1 MEAEYYKRYEPFFGG
16 WYIRQLIGEGGYGK
30 VFEIERRDTLG
41 AVFTSALKVITIPPN
56 NSGLEGALSEGM
68 DSESASVYFLDCVKE
83 LNREITLMSK
93 LKGHSNIV
101 SYEDHDIIQ
110 HEDGM
115 GWDILIRMELLTP
128 ITKLLKDNHVFSCEE
143 VIRLGIDLCHALELC
158 QRYGIIHRD
167 IKPANIFLSAADDF
181 KLGDFGVA
189 RVTNAATAAYTRVGT
204 LNYMAPEIFAGQ
216 PYSSNVDIYSLGL
229 VMYQLLNANR
239 MPFYPPYPETITYA
253 AQERA
258 HARRLGGEKLPA
270 PANAPEHLAKIV
282 LRACAPNPADRYQ
295 TAAQMRQELEALQ
308 KQEPNVSGKTGETII
323 LPDPVSPEPDPTTK
337 TVVLP
342 DPSKK
347 EPKPEGPTSTAPT
360 KKVKPKATTP
370 DEPKKKKIS
379 RRQLLAA
386 LGGTA
391 AVAALAVGV
400 LGRKSSSG
408 PESGVSGNSGECGEN
423 AEWNVDSAGILTI
436 RGTGI
441 VERSPWRQIKSP
453 DKIRRAVVED
463 GITILPDFAFS
474 GLTALADVSLPE
486 KLTRLGD
493 YIFSD
498 CTALKTVALPAEV
511 TFIGTETFSGCSALE
526 SAELP
531 AGITALP
538 ERTFWGCESLKTV
551 TLPAGIEQIGEGSFW
566 KCGALASVTLPESV
580 SSIGAMAFAYCTA
593 LSTIT
598 LPSGLT
604 ALEDEVFW
612 GCSAL
617 QTVVLPDGLESIG
630 EQAFDSCSMLQG
642 IALPASLTSIG
653 ASAFENCAALESIA
667 FPDGLKAIGEAAFK
681 SCKALKAIELPA
693 SATSIG
699 PYAFAKCSTMESAV
713 IHAGIKTLE
722 EGTFYCC
729 TALQTVVLPDGLQ
742 AIGEWTF
749 YECKYLPSI
758 TLPESLQTIGENAFA
773 NCESLESVSI
783 PANMSSIGKFAFNS
797 CDDLKAVTVSAACSL
812 GEYAFPKST
821 EVSYY

>member
-308 KQEPNVSGKTGETII
+308 KQEPAASGNTIV

-360 KKVKPKATTP
+360 KKVKPKATAP

-400 LGRKSSSG
+400 LGWKSSSG
-408 PESGVSGNSGECGEN
+408 PESGVSCNSGECGEN

-463 GITILPDFAFS
+463 GITILPDFAFG

-493 YIFSD
+493 YTFSD

-511 TFIGTETFSGCSALE
+511 TFIGTKTFSGCSALE

-538 ERTFWGCESLKTV
+538 ESTFWGCESLKTV

-566 KCGALASVTLPESV
+566 KCGTLASVTLPESV

-612 GCSAL
+612 GCS
-617 QTVVLPDGLESIG
+617 
-630 EQAFDSCSMLQG
+630 
-642 IALPASLTSIG
+642 
-653 ASAFENCAALESIA
+653 
-667 FPDGLKAIGEAAFK
+667 
-681 SCKALKAIELPA
+681 
-693 SATSIG
+693 
-699 PYAFAKCSTMESAV
+699 
-713 IHAGIKTLE
+713 
-722 EGTFYCC
+722 
-729 TALQTVVLPDGLQ
+729 ALQTVVLPDGLQ

-783 PANMSSIGKFAFNS
+783 PANMSSIGNFAFNS

>member
-308 KQEPNVSGKTGETII
+308 KQEPAASGNTIV

-360 KKVKPKATTP
+360 KKVKPKATAP

-400 LGRKSSSG
+400 LGWKSSSG

-463 GITILPDFAFS
+463 GITILPDFAFG

-493 YIFSD
+493 YTFSD

-511 TFIGTETFSGCSALE
+511 TFIGTKTFSGCSALE

-538 ERTFWGCESLKTV
+538 ESTFWGCESLKTV

-617 QTVVLPDGLESIG
+617 QTVVLPDGL
-630 EQAFDSCSMLQG
+630 
-642 IALPASLTSIG
+642 
-653 ASAFENCAALESIA
+653 
-667 FPDGLKAIGEAAFK
+667 
-681 SCKALKAIELPA
+681 
-693 SATSIG
+693 
-699 PYAFAKCSTMESAV
+699 
-713 IHAGIKTLE
+713 
-722 EGTFYCC
+722 
-729 TALQTVVLPDGLQ
+729 Q

-783 PANMSSIGKFAFNS
+783 PANMSSIGNFAFNS

>member
-253 AQERA
+253 TQERA

-308 KQEPNVSGKTGETII
+308 KQEPAASGNTIV

-360 KKVKPKATTP
+360 KKVKPKATAP

-463 GITILPDFAFS
+463 GITILPDFAFG

-493 YIFSD
+493 YTFSD

-511 TFIGTETFSGCSALE
+511 TFIGTKTFSGCSALE

-538 ERTFWGCESLKTV
+538 ESTFWGCESLKTV

-617 QTVVLPDGLESIG
+617 QTVVLPDGL
-630 EQAFDSCSMLQG
+630 
-642 IALPASLTSIG
+642 
-653 ASAFENCAALESIA
+653 
-667 FPDGLKAIGEAAFK
+667 
-681 SCKALKAIELPA
+681 
-693 SATSIG
+693 
-699 PYAFAKCSTMESAV
+699 
-713 IHAGIKTLE
+713 
-722 EGTFYCC
+722 
-729 TALQTVVLPDGLQ
+729 Q

-783 PANMSSIGKFAFNS
+783 PANMSSIGNFAFNS

-812 GEYAFPKST
+812 GECAFPKST

>member
-308 KQEPNVSGKTGETII
+308 KQEPAASGNTIV

-360 KKVKPKATTP
+360 KKVKPKATAP

-408 PESGVSGNSGECGEN
+408 PGSGVSGNSGECGEN

-463 GITILPDFAFS
+463 GITILPDFAFG

-493 YIFSD
+493 YTFSD
-498 CTALKTVALPAEV
+498 CTALKMVALPAEV
-511 TFIGTETFSGCSALE
+511 TFIGTKTFSGCSALE

-538 ERTFWGCESLKTV
+538 ESTFWGCESLKTV

-617 QTVVLPDGLESIG
+617 QTVVLPDGL
-630 EQAFDSCSMLQG
+630 
-642 IALPASLTSIG
+642 
-653 ASAFENCAALESIA
+653 
-667 FPDGLKAIGEAAFK
+667 
-681 SCKALKAIELPA
+681 
-693 SATSIG
+693 
-699 PYAFAKCSTMESAV
+699 
-713 IHAGIKTLE
+713 
-722 EGTFYCC
+722 
-729 TALQTVVLPDGLQ
+729 Q

-783 PANMSSIGKFAFNS
+783 PANMSSIGNFAFNS

>member
-258 HARRLGGEKLPA
+258 HARRLGGEKLSA

-308 KQEPNVSGKTGETII
+308 KQEPAASGNTIV

-342 DPSKK
+342 DLSKK

-360 KKVKPKATTP
+360 KKVKPKATAP

-408 PESGVSGNSGECGEN
+408 PGSGVSGNSGECGEN

-463 GITILPDFAFS
+463 GITILPDFAFG

-493 YIFSD
+493 YTFSD

-511 TFIGTETFSGCSALE
+511 TFIGTKTFSGCSALE

-538 ERTFWGCESLKTV
+538 ESTFWGCESLKTV

-617 QTVVLPDGLESIG
+617 QTVVLPDGL
-630 EQAFDSCSMLQG
+630 
-642 IALPASLTSIG
+642 
-653 ASAFENCAALESIA
+653 
-667 FPDGLKAIGEAAFK
+667 
-681 SCKALKAIELPA
+681 
-693 SATSIG
+693 
-699 PYAFAKCSTMESAV
+699 
-713 IHAGIKTLE
+713 
-722 EGTFYCC
+722 
-729 TALQTVVLPDGLQ
+729 Q

-783 PANMSSIGKFAFNS
+783 PANMSSIGNFAFNS

-812 GEYAFPKST
+812 GECAFPKST

>member
-41 AVFTSALKVITIPPN
+41 AVFTRALKVITIPPN

-308 KQEPNVSGKTGETII
+308 KQEPAASGNTIV

-360 KKVKPKATTP
+360 KKVKPKATAP

-400 LGRKSSSG
+400 LGWKSSSG

-463 GITILPDFAFS
+463 GITILPDFAFG

-493 YIFSD
+493 YTFSD
-498 CTALKTVALPAEV
+498 CTALKTVTLPAEV
-511 TFIGTETFSGCSALE
+511 TFIGTKTFSGCSALE

-538 ERTFWGCESLKTV
+538 ESTFWGCESLKTV

-617 QTVVLPDGLESIG
+617 QTVVLPDGL
-630 EQAFDSCSMLQG
+630 
-642 IALPASLTSIG
+642 
-653 ASAFENCAALESIA
+653 
-667 FPDGLKAIGEAAFK
+667 
-681 SCKALKAIELPA
+681 
-693 SATSIG
+693 
-699 PYAFAKCSTMESAV
+699 
-713 IHAGIKTLE
+713 
-722 EGTFYCC
+722 
-729 TALQTVVLPDGLQ
+729 Q

-773 NCESLESVSI
+773 NCESLELVSI
-783 PANMSSIGKFAFNS
+783 PANMSSIGNFAFNS

>member
-308 KQEPNVSGKTGETII
+308 KQEPAASGNTIV

-360 KKVKPKATTP
+360 KKVKPKATAP

-408 PESGVSGNSGECGEN
+408 PGSGVSGNSGECGEN

-463 GITILPDFAFS
+463 GITILPDFAFG

-493 YIFSD
+493 YTFSD

-511 TFIGTETFSGCSALE
+511 TFIGTKTFSGCSALE

-538 ERTFWGCESLKTV
+538 ESTFWGCESLKTV

-617 QTVVLPDGLESIG
+617 QTVVLPDGL
-630 EQAFDSCSMLQG
+630 
-642 IALPASLTSIG
+642 
-653 ASAFENCAALESIA
+653 
-667 FPDGLKAIGEAAFK
+667 
-681 SCKALKAIELPA
+681 
-693 SATSIG
+693 
-699 PYAFAKCSTMESAV
+699 
-713 IHAGIKTLE
+713 
-722 EGTFYCC
+722 
-729 TALQTVVLPDGLQ
+729 Q

-783 PANMSSIGKFAFNS
+783 PANMSSIGNFAFNS

>member
-253 AQERA
+253 TQERA

-308 KQEPNVSGKTGETII
+308 KQEPAASGNTIV

-360 KKVKPKATTP
+360 KKVKPKATAP

-463 GITILPDFAFS
+463 GITILPDFAFG

-493 YIFSD
+493 YTFSD

-511 TFIGTETFSGCSALE
+511 TFIGTKTFSGCSALE

-538 ERTFWGCESLKTV
+538 ESTFWGCESLKTV

-617 QTVVLPDGLESIG
+617 QTVVLPDGL
-630 EQAFDSCSMLQG
+630 
-642 IALPASLTSIG
+642 
-653 ASAFENCAALESIA
+653 
-667 FPDGLKAIGEAAFK
+667 
-681 SCKALKAIELPA
+681 
-693 SATSIG
+693 
-699 PYAFAKCSTMESAV
+699 
-713 IHAGIKTLE
+713 
-722 EGTFYCC
+722 
-729 TALQTVVLPDGLQ
+729 Q

-783 PANMSSIGKFAFNS
+783 PANMSSIGNFAFNS

>member
-41 AVFTSALKVITIPPN
+41 AVFTRALKVITIPPN

-308 KQEPNVSGKTGETII
+308 KQEPAASGNTIV

-360 KKVKPKATTP
+360 KKVKPKATAP

-400 LGRKSSSG
+400 LGWKSSSG

-463 GITILPDFAFS
+463 GITILPDFAFG

-493 YIFSD
+493 YTFSD
-498 CTALKTVALPAEV
+498 CTALKTVTLPAEV
-511 TFIGTETFSGCSALE
+511 TFIGTKTFSGCSALE

-538 ERTFWGCESLKTV
+538 ESTFWGCESLKTV
-551 TLPAGIEQIGEGSFW
+551 TLPAGIEQIGGASFW

-580 SSIGAMAFAYCTA
+580 SSNGAMAFAYCTA

-612 GCSAL
+612 GCS
-617 QTVVLPDGLESIG
+617 
-630 EQAFDSCSMLQG
+630 
-642 IALPASLTSIG
+642 
-653 ASAFENCAALESIA
+653 
-667 FPDGLKAIGEAAFK
+667 
-681 SCKALKAIELPA
+681 
-693 SATSIG
+693 
-699 PYAFAKCSTMESAV
+699 
-713 IHAGIKTLE
+713 
-722 EGTFYCC
+722 
-729 TALQTVVLPDGLQ
+729 ALQTVVLPDGLQ

-773 NCESLESVSI
+773 NCESLELVSI
-783 PANMSSIGKFAFNS
+783 PANMSSIGNFAFNS

>member
-308 KQEPNVSGKTGETII
+308 KQEPAASGNTIV

-360 KKVKPKATTP
+360 KKVKPKATAP

-463 GITILPDFAFS
+463 GITILPDFAFG

-493 YIFSD
+493 YTFSD

-511 TFIGTETFSGCSALE
+511 TFIGTKTFSGCSALE

-538 ERTFWGCESLKTV
+538 ESTFWGCESLKTV

-566 KCGALASVTLPESV
+566 KCGTLASVTLPESV

-612 GCSAL
+612 GCS
-617 QTVVLPDGLESIG
+617 
-630 EQAFDSCSMLQG
+630 
-642 IALPASLTSIG
+642 
-653 ASAFENCAALESIA
+653 
-667 FPDGLKAIGEAAFK
+667 
-681 SCKALKAIELPA
+681 
-693 SATSIG
+693 
-699 PYAFAKCSTMESAV
+699 
-713 IHAGIKTLE
+713 
-722 EGTFYCC
+722 
-729 TALQTVVLPDGLQ
+729 ALQTVVLPDGLQ

-783 PANMSSIGKFAFNS
+783 PANMSSIGNFAFNS

>member
-56 NSGLEGALSEGM
+56 NSGLESALSEGM

-308 KQEPNVSGKTGETII
+308 KQEPAASGDTIV

-337 TVVLP
+337 TVALP

-347 EPKPEGPTSTAPT
+347 SLSRKGRPAPL
-360 KKVKPKATTP
+360 P
-370 DEPKKKKIS
+370 PKKSSPRPRHQTS
-379 RRQLLAA
+379 RRK
-386 LGGTA
+386 
-391 AVAALAVGV
+391 
-400 LGRKSSSG
+400 R
-408 PESGVSGNSGECGEN
+408 
-423 AEWNVDSAGILTI
+423 
-436 RGTGI
+436 
-441 VERSPWRQIKSP
+441 RSP
-453 DKIRRAVVED
+453 AVSCWLHWA
-463 GITILPDFAFS
+463 GLP
-474 GLTALADVSLPE
+474 LWLH
-486 KLTRLGD
+486 
-493 YIFSD
+493 
-498 CTALKTVALPAEV
+498 
-511 TFIGTETFSGCSALE
+511 
-526 SAELP
+526 
-531 AGITALP
+531 
-538 ERTFWGCESLKTV
+538 W
-551 TLPAGIEQIGEGSFW
+551 Q
-566 KCGALASVTLPESV
+566 
-580 SSIGAMAFAYCTA
+580 
-593 LSTIT
+593 
-598 LPSGLT
+598 
-604 ALEDEVFW
+604 
-612 GCSAL
+612 
-617 QTVVLPDGLESIG
+617 
-630 EQAFDSCSMLQG
+630 
-642 IALPASLTSIG
+642 
-653 ASAFENCAALESIA
+653 SAFWAGNLLPVRNPAC
-667 FPDGLKAIGEAAFK
+667 PAI
-681 SCKALKAIELPA
+681 PA
-693 SATSIG
+693 SAARTPSG
-699 PYAFAKCSTMESAV
+699 MW
-713 IHAGIKTLE
+713 
-722 EGTFYCC
+722 
-729 TALQTVVLPDGLQ
+729 TA
-742 AIGEWTF
+742 
-749 YECKYLPSI
+749 
-758 TLPESLQTIGENAFA
+758 
-773 NCESLESVSI
+773 
-783 PANMSSIGKFAFNS
+783 PAS
-797 CDDLKAVTVSAACSL
+797 
-812 GEYAFPKST
+812 
-821 EVSYY
+821 

>member
-56 NSGLEGALSEGM
+56 NSGLESALSEGM

-258 HARRLGGEKLPA
+258 HARRLGGEKLSA

-308 KQEPNVSGKTGETII
+308 KQEPAASGNTIV

-342 DPSKK
+342 DLSKK

-360 KKVKPKATTP
+360 KKVKPKATAP

-408 PESGVSGNSGECGEN
+408 PGSGVSGNSGECGEN

-463 GITILPDFAFS
+463 GITILPDFAFG

-493 YIFSD
+493 YTFSD

-511 TFIGTETFSGCSALE
+511 TFIGTKTFSGCSALE

-538 ERTFWGCESLKTV
+538 ESTFWGCESLKTV

-617 QTVVLPDGLESIG
+617 QTVVLPDGL
-630 EQAFDSCSMLQG
+630 
-642 IALPASLTSIG
+642 
-653 ASAFENCAALESIA
+653 
-667 FPDGLKAIGEAAFK
+667 
-681 SCKALKAIELPA
+681 
-693 SATSIG
+693 
-699 PYAFAKCSTMESAV
+699 
-713 IHAGIKTLE
+713 
-722 EGTFYCC
+722 
-729 TALQTVVLPDGLQ
+729 Q

-783 PANMSSIGKFAFNS
+783 PANMSSIGNFAFNS

>member
-189 RVTNAATAAYTRVGT
+189 RVTNAATAGYTRVGT

-308 KQEPNVSGKTGETII
+308 KQEPAASGNTIV

-360 KKVKPKATTP
+360 KKSQAQGHGTRRAEEKEDLPPSAAGCTGRDCRCGCTG
-370 DEPKKKKIS
+370 S
-379 RRQLLAA
+379 RR
-386 LGGTA
+386 
-391 AVAALAVGV
+391 
-400 LGRKSSSG
+400 SG
-408 PESGVSGNSGECGEN
+408 PEIFFRSG
-423 AEWNVDSAGILTI
+423 
-436 RGTGI
+436 
-441 VERSPWRQIKSP
+441 
-453 DKIRRAVVED
+453 IRRVRQFRRVRRERRVECRQRRH
-463 GITILPDFAFS
+463 PDHPRDWHRRAQS
-474 GLTALADVSLPE
+474 LAADQ
-486 KLTRLGD
+486 
-493 YIFSD
+493 I
-498 CTALKTVALPAEV
+498 
-511 TFIGTETFSGCSALE
+511 
-526 SAELP
+526 
-531 AGITALP
+531 AG
-538 ERTFWGCESLKTV
+538 
-551 TLPAGIEQIGEGSFW
+551 
-566 KCGALASVTLPESV
+566 
-580 SSIGAMAFAYCTA
+580 
-593 LSTIT
+593 
-598 LPSGLT
+598 
-604 ALEDEVFW
+604 
-612 GCSAL
+612 
-617 QTVVLPDGLESIG
+617 
-630 EQAFDSCSMLQG
+630 
-642 IALPASLTSIG
+642 
-653 ASAFENCAALESIA
+653 
-667 FPDGLKAIGEAAFK
+667 
-681 SCKALKAIELPA
+681 
-693 SATSIG
+693 
-699 PYAFAKCSTMESAV
+699 
-713 IHAGIKTLE
+713 
-722 EGTFYCC
+722 
-729 TALQTVVLPDGLQ
+729 
-742 AIGEWTF
+742 
-749 YECKYLPSI
+749 
-758 TLPESLQTIGENAFA
+758 
-773 NCESLESVSI
+773 
-783 PANMSSIGKFAFNS
+783 
-797 CDDLKAVTVSAACSL
+797 
-812 GEYAFPKST
+812 
-821 EVSYY
+821 